1 MLLQEGTETF
11 TGAGFAEVS
20 SQLLVPETDDRDN
33 TRLADEIIAGI
44 VVAVTAAA
52 IIILVILITAIIWS
66 VDVKFMCI
74 VMTVVHALVQSMQ
87 YQKIIQIILILAL
100 LFSCIHMKNRSDHKD
115 IQADVLENKN
125 PLTE

>member
-33 TRLADEIIAGI
+33 TRLADEFI
-44 VVAVTAAA
+44 AAA

-66 VDVKFMCI
+66 VEMKCMCI
-74 VMTVVHALVQSMQ
+74 VTTVVHALVQSMQ
-87 YQKIIQIILILAL
+87 YQCYRKLCIL
-100 LFSCIHMKNRSDHKD
+100 F
-115 IQADVLENKN
+115 
-125 PLTE
+125 

>member
-11 TGAGFAEVS
+11 RGAGFAEVS

-44 VVAVTAAA
+44 VVAVIAAV

-66 VDVKFMCI
+66 VE
-74 VMTVVHALVQSMQ
+74 VMFTCAYLQLSCMLLSSQ
-87 YQKIIQIILILAL
+87 CSINASAKLCIIL
-100 LFSCIHMKNRSDHKD
+100 F
-115 IQADVLENKN
+115 
-125 PLTE
+125 